1 MAGRQ
6 TFIEM
11 SIKTTKVANGIRA
24 VLELLQ
30 KVEDK
35 MTNLNKFK
43 LGIVDESV
51 IVKQLNRIEV
61 AQVKLRRSAEETNKK
76 LSEKP
81 QKVKENVDD
90 MIGAYA
96 RLQIGLSAVSLTYQS
111 FLNLFDKVS
120 SYTKVESNIANLNIA
135 SNKSLGDMRSTLK
148 EFLGM
153 SSEIPKNVNE
163 LITTADALV
172 RTGRTYKE
180 ALEITK
186 ETAKLSVATGE
197 DLDSTA
203 KTVTKVMVSLGIES
217 RQVKDVLNILH
228 STAIQTASSM
238 ESISGGMNQVA
249 GSLGAIA
256 QSSGR
261 SGEELAKYKKE
272 LLEVGAVGLGVMNNL
287 GKSASE
293 SGTKVKVLFTRLIT
307 MEKTARGLFNKDTKD
322 YKLDEKYMKALGTT
336 STDLNADV
344 LSQLAR
350 KDLPLAIELMSKLKV
365 EGVVT
370 GQTIQKMFTQRHALD
385 MEVYLGQVNG
395 NIQNI
400 VDTVTKG
407 KDYMQDFEAQMFT
420 LTNQI
425 ELFKNNMTTIS
436 ANSLDLVKGTF
447 TSLLYAFNQ
456 LIKDN
461 PKGHFDDLAR
471 AIVSTGTSTLYLSKH
486 VITIGVALGQLNHY
500 VGLNIHSFADFT
512 AKLQSGVSMALSSW
526 IGWIGIAVTTL
537 SFAYY
542 YIKKTQEEHIQSAL
556 KASQGLDSLTADLT
570 KNQAI
575 ISSIRS
581 SAENPISY
589 EFEFKGFVELAIEQS
604 DLHKQVNEL
613 VMKQQQA
620 LENTDEY
627 KLKLQTVLDTETSI
641 NNIKNDI
648 DKIKQE
654 QIDYLTKLEKEISN
668 KMQHAYG
675 QGQVTRGDDLKTV
688 TIAIKYKLADVQGL
702 EDVKKTLEKE
712 FKDFTGDKELL
723 NVAKALKLIEE
734 GSWNATKP
742 LGEYDDKI
750 QELVESM
757 KGYNDTLQDS
767 YTYIQ
772 NHTEA
777 LTGGQQALELY
788 INNVN
793 SDLAKMGQYFD
804 VNSGKLMSWKNNAT
818 EFFALMDEKF
828 NKQWELKLDNSQ
840 IDEAQRMIDALSSRL
855 KTLSFGTVIPI
866 KFVEERVS
874 AERTRVESELKY
886 YQNIKEN
893 EQKKQDYI
901 KKTSTPRS
909 SLEVAKAIGI
919 DPTKMTSQQL
929 AVLENRKQIG
939 QALAQDYATKTANI
953 LYDQKL
959 DDNEREKQYNREKA
973 EYEKLMS
980 NLDKATKLDLQ
991 NINSSKGGGRGGHKG
1006 SGGGAKKET
1015 EYKMEYVKLQERSLS
1030 LEQTIALINKEGLE
1044 REYQQYLNKQQ
1055 SLKLELDT
1063 LKATKERLTLESQ
1076 KYIQKGA
1083 DESDKAFMERIK
1095 ARIEEITAMG
1105 TLKGKSGQAMK
1116 EEQQE
1121 LAKLYDS
1128 YMSYLN
1134 KYDNFAINSL
1144 EMLSKALENIK
1155 NKQYEVID
1163 SIIAYK
1169 KSLYDMNKL
1178 SNTDYFSAL
1187 SDSIDIS
1194 KLKIEDVKNSIR
1206 DLKLENLSSEMQNAV
1221 QDLIN
1226 SDGINQQALT
1236 LYAKLDIQDTQSL
1249 EKRLKALQDKKQNG
1263 LALTQE
1269 EEKEM
1274 EELVLQLDIQ
1284 LKLREKIKELQDKSL
1299 ASEQAKL
1306 ELIKAQNN
1314 VAQKS
1319 FSQLGAFFKG
1329 SGTGKVGT
1337 SLGGLFDALGGY
1349 ANSMT
1354 EQGKG
1359 FLPPALLETL
1369 GKFGKFFQGVNAD
1382 AQTGQAIAS
1391 AFGLGGG
1398 QTSQLFS
1405 SLGSLGASALGLAS
1419 PYGMMI
1425 STGLSMLGGIMD
1437 RRKQKKQGEADKKTE
1452 LAKKQ
1457 YDENTKQLQLVS
1469 SRLESLNTN
1478 LLSLNQS
1485 MVSIFSSMPTIDNIS
1500 RVLGGMEKLYGIINV
1515 NRDFGSASFMTQE
1528 SKKTGNWLTGKS
1540 TITWMENHQMS
1551 TQQLLK
1557 EYGFNGGI
1565 LDMSVKQLENFSKW
1579 LKSYNKGIQNNFNEY
1594 AKIVDNY
1601 VTSMITIKDM
1611 MDKFSYR
1618 VTFESF
1624 SGFSVSKQEDLVKNL
1639 TQIYKDAGITITEGI
1654 TQQIKEL
1661 AEQMSVMVTIMS
1673 DVRKDFLT
1681 QWKDSG
1687 KTAGNSFVTAMKP
1700 YVESI
1705 LNNMTQVY
1713 FDTVFSNSAHRLE
1726 LQFKHIGDLLF
1737 DLKKKGRD
1745 LTWEKIANDMRT
1757 PFSNV
1762 VDLLREAQERT
1773 DTFTT
1778 ALSGLQKV
1786 AKEKGMSISEMS
1798 TIGLLSKTQQS
1809 MFENFK
1815 SAIQSTDVNSALT
1828 SVGTLVGNTIGEE
1841 MSKRLVDRFMGNR
1854 LTELSEEMDKT
1865 LRGNMNLNDLSKIS
1879 QMAMS
1884 TGLQLETE
1892 RRKLTAIRD
1901 MFNFNKDINYQNNNN
1916 EIKYETG
1923 TSQTVINN
1931 FYISGQVNAGVV
1943 IPQNTVKEF
1952 VQATTNDLIDTLNTD
1967 KGIDLRKLI

>member
-81 QKVKENVDD
+81 EKVKENVDEI
-90 MIGAYA
+90 IGAFA
-96 RLQIGLSAVSLTYQS
+96 KLQIGLSAVSLTYQS
-111 FLNLFDKVS
+111 FLSLFDKVS
-120 SYTKVESNIANLNIA
+120 NYTKVESNIANLNIA
-135 SNKSLGDMRSTLK
+135 SNKGLGDMRSTLK

-217 RQVKDVLNILH
+217 KQVKDVLNILH

-322 YKLDEKYMKALGTT
+322 YKLDDKYMKALGT
-336 STDLNADV
+336 SSNKLDADV

-407 KDYMQDFEAQMFT
+407 KDYMTDFKAQMFT
-420 LTNQI
+420 LTNQV
-425 ELFKNNMTTIS
+425 ELFKNNLNTIS
-436 ANSLDLVKGTF
+436 VDGVDLVKGTF
-447 TSLLYAFNQ
+447 TSLLYIFNQ
-456 LIKDN
+456 LMKNN
-461 PKGHFDDLAR
+461 PDSLFNSLSKG
-471 AIVSTGTSTLYLSKH
+471 IITTGVSSVYLSKQ
-486 VITIGVALGQLNHY
+486 VLTVAIAFGQLKHY
-500 VGLNIHSFADFT
+500 LGLNISSFADFSK
-512 AKLQSGVSMALSSW
+512 ALKGGVATLLSSGL
-526 IGWIGIAVTTL
+526 GWVTVGLTTL

-542 YIKKTQEEHIQSAL
+542 YYRKVKEEAIQSAL
-556 KASQGLDSLTADLT
+556 KTSQSLDSITQDIT

-575 ISSIRS
+575 IESLR
-581 SAENPISY
+581 NKKDNNMVY
-589 EFEFKGFVELAIEQS
+589 EFEFRGFVDLAIQQNDLTKQITELIDNQKKALDSRPEYELKLQATLDSEKTVKNIQESIAKIKEQQVADLEDTLNSVLEKSKKAQSEGQLYKVSELRPVELAIKFKIADLQEDQAMKKQIEQEFYRYQNKYLDVAS
-604 DLHKQVNEL
+604 AIEIIGEYSTSTAKKISKSGDEITSLADKIAKVNEETQEAFSYISNWDEDVL
-613 VMKQQQA
+613 GSSKA
-620 LENTDEY
+620 LEMY
-627 KLKLQTVLDTETSI
+627 V
-641 NNIKNDI
+641 
-648 DKIKQE
+648 
-654 QIDYLTKLEKEISN
+654 
-668 KMQHAYG
+668 
-675 QGQVTRGDDLKTV
+675 
-688 TIAIKYKLADVQGL
+688 
-702 EDVKKTLEKE
+702 
-712 FKDFTGDKELL
+712 
-723 NVAKALKLIEE
+723 
-734 GSWNATKP
+734 
-742 LGEYDDKI
+742 
-750 QELVESM
+750 
-757 KGYNDTLQDS
+757 
-767 YTYIQ
+767 
-772 NHTEA
+772 
-777 LTGGQQALELY
+777 
-788 INNVN
+788 NNVN
-793 SDLAKMGQYFD
+793 SELI
-804 VNSGKLMSWKNNAT
+804 NSGMYLDPINLKMLSWKDNTEELLKMFDDTFSKEWKIDLDSDAFKKAQNRLKELRAELDSLPKNNQVRVDIITREIKQLEYQQKEAQYLSKSVGILSTEEVLKKAGVDPKKITTKQLATTQAMQRNMQSSRYAT
-818 EFFALMDEKF
+818 EKQKFAIMNDYDNEKIT
-828 NKQWELKLDNSQ
+828 EEAMAIRMSKL
-840 IDEAQRMIDALSSRL
+840 DEAQKKNEELTYFALNNDF
-855 KTLSFGTVIPI
+855 K
-866 KFVEERVS
+866 
-874 AERTRVESELKY
+874 
-886 YQNIKEN
+886 
-893 EQKKQDYI
+893 
-901 KKTSTPRS
+901 
-909 SLEVAKAIGI
+909 
-919 DPTKMTSQQL
+919 
-929 AVLENRKQIG
+929 
-939 QALAQDYATKTANI
+939 
-953 LYDQKL
+953 
-959 DDNEREKQYNREKA
+959 
-973 EYEKLMS
+973 
-980 NLDKATKLDLQ
+980 
-991 NINSSKGGGRGGHKG
+991 NSSGSSNKPKKSKG

-1187 SDSIDIS
+1187 TDSIDIS

-1206 DLKLENLSSEMQNAV
+1206 DLKLENLSSEMKNAV

-1226 SDGINQQALT
+1226 SDGIDQQALT

-1329 SGTGKVGT
+1329 SGTGKAGA

-1398 QTSQLFS
+1398 QTSQLFG
-1405 SLGSLGASALGLAS
+1405 SLGSLGASALGMAS

-1437 RRKQKKQGEADKKTE
+1437 KRKQKKQGEADKKTE

-1540 TITWMENHQMS
+1540 TVTWLENHQMN